1 MAINGRRIALATG
14 LALLVLLA
22 AGCSRIGL
30 VYNRLD
36 TLAQFQ
42 IGRYVDLTA
51 QQRADFDTRFDA
63 TWAWHRRSQLPLY
76 AAELRQL
83 AHTVAAPMTPQQ
95 VEQLGA
101 RWREHADLTTRESL
115 KVAAPTLAALS
126 DEQVGELLI
135 AAEKRAAKEQQKL
148 AKLDDAEWR
157 ALRVDQAADRLDEW
171 TNAVT
176 PPQRARLVQ
185 WAAQLQ
191 RPPPD
196 PQAARRRQF
205 AELLKSRREPGFEQ
219 RLQTYAFEPFTGEV
233 AAMNEPQ
240 TQASRQLLAE
250 LSGMLTAPQRA
261 YFRDKLLD
269 MARQMD
275 QLVVNK

>member
-1 MAINGRRIALATG
+1 MAIDGRRIALATG

-22 AGCSRIGL
+22 AGCTRIGL

-36 TLAQFQ
+36 TLAHFQ
-42 IGRYVDLTA
+42 IGRYVDLTP
-51 QQRADFDTRFDA
+51 QQRADFDTRFAA

-76 AAELRQL
+76 AADLRELART
-83 AHTVAAPMTPQQ
+83 AAAPMSVQK

-126 DEQVGELLI
+126 DAQVGELLA
-135 AAEKRAAKEQQKL
+135 AAEKRAAKEKQKL
-148 AKLDDAEWR
+148 AKLDDTEWR
-157 ALRVDQAADRLDEW
+157 EFRVDQAADRLDEW
-171 TNAVT
+171 TGAIT
-176 PPQRARLVQ
+176 PQQRARLVQ
-185 WAAQLQ
+185 WAAQQQ

-196 PQAARRRQF
+196 PQAARRQQF
-205 AELLKSRREPGFEQ
+205 AELLKTRREPGFEQ
-219 RLQTYAFEPFTGEV
+219 RLQTYAFEPFTGEI

-250 LSGMLTAPQRA
+250 LSGMLTAQQRS
-261 YFRDKLLD
+261 YLRDKLLD
-269 MARQMD
+269 MAAQVD
-275 QLVVNK
+275 QLVANK